1 MNKKVVNIVCIVLC
15 VIAVLCIIFILV
27 NTLISNNETVESEVQ
42 PQDNVVV
49 EEEQN
54 ERQERGQN
62 VNVNSRIG
70 LQLKELITYSE
81 VYSNSIINELDDYGL
96 TNNAKL
102 LIALDK
108 ISRKEEYQS
117 FMQYS
122 DEYNS
127 TYILPENMN
136 TVLASTFAD
145 TTITNREITDV
156 LSYDTSTNA
165 YIILPRGFANGVM
178 EYTLEIPY
186 KITEYSD
193 RIELLAYR
201 VYITKNVQMQDIE
214 TTVKNDLYYDKSKSV
229 LIMSLTDESVFNDS
243 TQNDYIK
250 TQIDNGVIDTANLE
264 SVKYTFTK
272 TDSQYRISNFEN
284 ID

>member
-15 VIAVLCIIFILV
+15 VIAVLCVIFILV
-27 NTLISNNETVESEVQ
+27 NTLITGNENVESEVQ
-42 PQDNVVV
+42 PIDETVV
-49 EEEQN
+49 EEGEN

-70 LQLKELITYSE
+70 LQLKELISYSE
-81 VYSNSIINELDDYGL
+81 IYSNTIINELDDYGIS
-96 TNNAKL
+96 NNAKL

-108 ISRKEEYQS
+108 ISQNLEYQS

-122 DEYNS
+122 EEYNS

-136 TVLASTFAD
+136 TVLSDTFSD
-145 TTITNREITDV
+145 ITITNREISDV
-156 LSYDTSTNA
+156 LSYDEATDA

-186 KITEYSD
+186 NITEYSD

-201 VYITKNVQMQDIE
+201 IYITKNVQMQDVE
-214 TTVKNDLYYDKSKSV
+214 TTVKNDLYSDKSKSI
-229 LIMSLTDESVFNDS
+229 LIMSLTDESVFNDT

-250 TQIDNGVIDTANLE
+250 EQIDSGVIDTANLE

-272 TDSQYRISNFEN
+272 VDSQYRISSFEN
-284 ID
+284 M

>member
-15 VIAVLCIIFILV
+15 VIAVLCVIFILV
-27 NTLISNNETVESEVQ
+27 NTLITGNENVESEVQ
-42 PQDNVVV
+42 PIDETVV
-49 EEEQN
+49 EEGEN

-70 LQLKELITYSE
+70 LQLKELISYSE
-81 VYSNSIINELDDYGL
+81 IYSNTIINELDDYGIS
-96 TNNAKL
+96 NNAKL

-108 ISRKEEYQS
+108 ISQNPEYQS

-122 DEYNS
+122 EEYNS

-136 TVLASTFAD
+136 TVLSDTFSD
-145 TTITNREITDV
+145 ITITNREISDV
-156 LSYDTSTNA
+156 LSYDEATDA

-186 KITEYSD
+186 NITEYSD

-201 VYITKNVQMQDIE
+201 IYITKNVQMQDVE
-214 TTVKNDLYYDKSKSV
+214 TTVKNDLYSDKSKSI
-229 LIMSLTDESVFNDS
+229 LIMSLTDESVFNDT

-250 TQIDNGVIDTANLE
+250 EQIDSGVIDTANLE

-272 TDSQYRISNFEN
+272 VDSQYRISSFEN
-284 ID
+284 I

>member
-15 VIAVLCIIFILV
+15 VIAVLCVIFILV
-27 NTLISNNETVESEVQ
+27 NTLITGNENVESEVQ
-42 PQDNVVV
+42 PIDETVV
-49 EEEQN
+49 EEGEN

-70 LQLKELITYSE
+70 LQLKELISYSE
-81 VYSNSIINELDDYGL
+81 IYSNTIINELDDYGIS
-96 TNNAKL
+96 NNAKL

-108 ISRKEEYQS
+108 ISQNPEYQS
-117 FMQYS
+117 FMKYS
-122 DEYNS
+122 EEYNS

-136 TVLASTFAD
+136 TVLSDTFSD
-145 TTITNREITDV
+145 ITITNREISDV
-156 LSYDTSTNA
+156 LSYDEATDA

-186 KITEYSD
+186 NITEYSD

-201 VYITKNVQMQDIE
+201 IYITRNVQMQDVE
-214 TTVKNDLYYDKSKSV
+214 TTVKNDLYSDKSKSI
-229 LIMSLTDESVFNDS
+229 LIMSLTDESVFNDT

-250 TQIDNGVIDTANLE
+250 EQIDSGVIDTANLE

-272 TDSQYRISNFEN
+272 VDSQYRISSFEN
-284 ID
+284 M

>member
-15 VIAVLCIIFILV
+15 VIAVLCVIFILV
-27 NTLISNNETVESEVQ
+27 NTLITGNENVESEVQ
-42 PQDNVVV
+42 PIDETVV
-49 EEEQN
+49 EEGEN

-70 LQLKELITYSE
+70 LQLKELISYSE
-81 VYSNSIINELDDYGL
+81 IYSNTIINELDNYVIS
-96 TNNAKL
+96 NHAKL

-108 ISRKEEYQS
+108 ISQNPEYQS

-122 DEYNS
+122 EEYNS

-136 TVLASTFAD
+136 TVLSDTFSD
-145 TTITNREITDV
+145 ITITNSEISDV
-156 LSYDTSTNA
+156 LSYDEATDA

-186 KITEYSD
+186 NITEYSD

-201 VYITKNVQMQDIE
+201 IYITKNVQMQDVE
-214 TTVKNDLYYDKSKSV
+214 TTVKNDLYSDKSKSI
-229 LIMSLTDESVFNDS
+229 LIMSLTDESVFNDT

-250 TQIDNGVIDTANLE
+250 EQIDSGVIDTANLE

-272 TDSQYRISNFEN
+272 VDSQYRISSFEN
-284 ID
+284 I

>member
-27 NTLISNNETVESEVQ
+27 NTLVGKEENIKSEGQPVNETI
-42 PQDNVVV
+42 V
-49 EEEQN
+49 EEEQDG
-54 ERQERGQN
+54 RQERGQN

-117 FMQYS
+117 YMQYS
-122 DEYNS
+122 EEYNS

-136 TVLASTFAD
+136 TVLAATFAD

-156 LSYDTSTNA
+156 LSYDSSTNS

-186 KITEYSD
+186 KITEYAD

-201 VYITKNVQMQDIE
+201 VYVTKNVQMQDIE
-214 TTVKNDLYYDKSKSV
+214 TTVKNDLYYDKTKSV
-229 LIMSLTDESVFNDS
+229 LIMSITDESVFNDS
-243 TQNDYIK
+243 TQDEYLK
-250 TQIDNGVIDTANLE
+250 TQIDNGAIDTASL
-264 SVKYTFTK
+264 
-272 TDSQYRISNFEN
+272 
-284 ID
+284 

>member
-42 PQDNVVV
+42 PQDDVVV

-178 EYTLEIPY
+178 
-186 KITEYSD
+186 
-193 RIELLAYR
+193 
-201 VYITKNVQMQDIE
+201 
-214 TTVKNDLYYDKSKSV
+214 
-229 LIMSLTDESVFNDS
+229 
-243 TQNDYIK
+243 
-250 TQIDNGVIDTANLE
+250 
-264 SVKYTFTK
+264 
-272 TDSQYRISNFEN
+272 
-284 ID
+284 